1 MPEMIE
7 LSIILPVSP
16 ERIYRAWLDGDQH
29 AAFTGSGATAESVVG
44 GEFTAWD
51 GYISGSNL
59 EFQPYSRIV
68 QLWRTTDFPQES
80 ADSRLEILLEA
91 VGKHTKLTL
100 IHSQIPDG
108 QGEGYKDGWQEYY
121 FTPMLAY
128 FSG

>member
-1 MPEMIE
+1 MIE

-100 IHSQIPDG
+100 IQRWLARVLFYSHAGLFFWLIQKIVERSFDG
-108 QGEGYKDGWQEYY
+108 SP
-121 FTPMLAY
+121 T
-128 FSG
+128 